1 MIVAITGATG
11 FIGKKLVLFHLAQ
24 GDVVRVLSRRQL
36 NETALPDSV
45 DLYNADLS
53 SQAALL
59 PFVKDADIL
68 YHCAGEIN
76 LEAQM
81 SLLHINGTQKLIEAV
96 ENESKT
102 TQKKIHWIQLSSCGV
117 YGPPNESNIQI
128 KRLITETS
136 DTNPANEYEKTK
148 TKSDEIV
155 MKLSDNNFSYTIL
168 RPANVIGS
176 SMTNQSVR
184 KLIKL
189 VNSGFFFFIGKKDA
203 ICTFVHVDDVVNAM
217 ICISCNLKSR
227 NEIFNLSND
236 CSWEALIIQIS
247 TFLKV
252 KTLPIRIPYKFVQI
266 PFYLIKLLF
275 GMFIKIPQIDTF
287 VFRTSYS
294 TKKIECFLDF
304 KFSKP
309 MPYSIKDLIN

>member
-1 MIVAITGATG
+1 
-11 FIGKKLVLFHLAQ
+11 
-24 GDVVRVLSRRQL
+24 
-36 NETALPDSV
+36 
-45 DLYNADLS
+45 
-53 SQAALL
+53 
-59 PFVKDADIL
+59 
-68 YHCAGEIN
+68 
-76 LEAQM
+76 
-81 SLLHINGTQKLIEAV
+81 
-96 ENESKT
+96 
-102 TQKKIHWIQLSSCGV
+102 
-117 YGPPNESNIQI
+117 
-128 KRLITETS
+128 
-136 DTNPANEYEKTK
+136 
-148 TKSDEIV
+148 
-155 MKLSDNNFSYTIL
+155 
-168 RPANVIGS
+168 
-176 SMTNQSVR
+176 MTNQYIR

-189 VNSGFFFFIGKKDA
+189 VNSGRFFFIGKKDA
-203 ICTFVHVDDVVNAM
+203 IATFVHVDDVANAM
-217 ICISCNLKSR
+217 ILIASNSRSR

-309 MPYSIKDLIN
+309 MPYSIKDLINWFWTNSIDFIIFTFKVSIYSH